1 VSQRLVV
8 TGYLLGWRLL
18 RHLPERTAYA
28 LFRLIADRIWR
39 RRGPSVVQLERNL
52 ARVVGR
58 DTPPAELAALSRR
71 AMRSYLRY
79 WCDAFRL
86 PVWTPEQIERGL
98 VVEGIEHVDAANAAG
113 KGMLFALPHMG
124 NWDLAGAW
132 AVRYLDRPL
141 VTVAERLRPAELFDR
156 FVAYRTGLGME
167 VLPLDGGPTVFGLL
181 ARRLRSAGLVCLIAD
196 RDMTASGVDV
206 EFFGEAARMPAG
218 PAALA
223 LQTGA
228 ALFPVTLWYD
238 DDGAR
243 ARVNPPVEA
252 PETGTRP
259 QKIAA
264 MTQLMADTF
273 GRGIAEHPADWHM
286 LQRIWLADLDG
297 DRLLAV
303 TGADTVPEP
312 KRPPGAEQPATPA
325 AEA

>member
-1 VSQRLVV
+1 MSQRLVV
-8 TGYLLGWRLL
+8 AGYLLGWRLL
-18 RHLPERTAYA
+18 RHLPERTAYG
-28 LFRLIADRIWR
+28 LFRLVADRIWR
-39 RRGPSVVQLERNL
+39 RRGPSVLQLERNL

-86 PVWTPEQIERGL
+86 PVWTPEQIERGI
-98 VVEGIEHVDAANAAG
+98 VVEGMERVDEAAAAG
-113 KGMLFALPHMG
+113 RGLLFALPHMG

-141 VTVAERLRPAELFDR
+141 TTVAERLRPAELFDR

-167 VLPLDGGPTVFGLL
+167 VLPLDGGPTVFGTL
-181 ARRLRSAGLVCLIAD
+181 ARRLRAAGLVCLVAD
-196 RDMTASGVDV
+196 RDLSSSGVDV

-223 LQTGA
+223 AQTGA
-228 ALFPVTLWYD
+228 ALFPVTLWYE

-243 ARVNPPVEA
+243 ARVHPAIEVPA
-252 PETGTRP
+252 TGTRP

-264 MTQLMADTF
+264 MTQLIADAF
-273 GRGIAEHPADWHM
+273 GSGIAEHPADWHM
-286 LQRIWLADLDG
+286 LQRIWLADLDRE
-297 DRLLAV
+297 RLRAV
-303 TGADTVPEP
+303 TGTDRVPEAT
-312 KRPPGAEQPATPA
+312 RPPGAERPAEPA
-325 AEA
+325 AGA